1 MLLTVIKKRRGSW
14 SVGLLS
20 FTENVSTPSASNYS
34 RILGVFASRNKGN
47 GVFISKGT
55 AAAADLQEECRSW
68 SSGSEK
74 EEEEEEKCCVS
85 TGAF

>member
-1 MLLTVIKKRRGSW
+1 
-14 SVGLLS
+14 VGLLS
-20 FTENVSTPSASNYS
+20 FTENVITPSANNYS

-55 AAAADLQEECRSW
+55 AAAAADLQEECRSW

-74 EEEEEEKCCVS
+74 EEEEEEEEKRCIS

>member
-1 MLLTVIKKRRGSW
+1 
-14 SVGLLS
+14 VGLLS
-20 FTENVSTPSASNYS
+20 FTENVITPNASNYS

-55 AAAADLQEECRSW
+55 AAADLQEGCRSW

-74 EEEEEEKCCVS
+74 EEEEEEKCCIS